1 MININLIAERER
13 LRRVGENAGR
23 IAFFVAVAMFALAIV
38 AFSLQQGR
46 LYKKG
51 VQVQQAQ
58 ADIANLTARKA
69 EIDSIQGQLDSK
81 CPLIELLRAA
91 QDSERKWCVAMGDI
105 QLAQPVDVT
114 LSSARSSS
122 TLRREIRDES
132 DPNARIDD
140 REGFILIGYAGS
152 NESVSNFIS
161 AVQDTQS
168 FGEVDWKFTRR
179 RPGLPGMSEI
189 YEFELHAY
197 LDDGGEVGPS

>member
-13 LRRVGENAGR
+13 LRRTGENAGR

-51 VQVQQAQ
+51 VQLQQAQ
-58 ADIANLTARKA
+58 ANIANLAARKS
-69 EIDSIQGQLDSK
+69 EIDGIQGQLDAK
-81 CPLIELLRAA
+81 RPLIELLRGA
-91 QDSERKWCVAMGDI
+91 QDSERKWCLAMGDV

-114 LSSARSSS
+114 LSSVRSSN

-132 DPNARIDD
+132 DPNAKIDD
-140 REGFILIGYAGS
+140 REGFIMIGYAGS

-161 AVQDTQS
+161 AVQDTGS

-179 RPGLPGMSEI
+179 RAGLPGMGDI

-197 LDDGGEVGPS
+197 LDEGGGVGPS